1 MIVSD
6 RGSSARSW
14 VSRPARAWLACTL
27 TGLCLVAGVSSPASA
42 DIVKLTNGRTLTVD
56 SCAFEGDMVIFRM
69 PNGGEIRAHKSL
81 LDEILPD
88 EVPFARVVAI
98 EALAASVSAARAP
111 MTPGAVRSLVDTVAA
126 RVGLDRKLA
135 HAVVSVESNYD
146 PRAISPKGA
155 MGLMQVMP
163 VIVRQY
169 GLDDPFDPE
178 KNLEVGMRHL
188 MTLLARFD
196 PSRALAAYNAGV
208 GAVTKYGRVPPYRET
223 QDYVRKIM
231 ALVK

>member
-1 MIVSD
+1 LR
-6 RGSSARSW
+6 RG
-14 VSRPARAWLACTL
+14 PAAYAFGALIAL
-27 TGLCLVAGVSSPASA
+27 LLSPPAAEA
-42 DIVKLTNGRTLTVD
+42 DIVKLTNGRTMIVD
-56 SCAFEGDMVIFRM
+56 SCAFEGDIVIFRM
-69 PNGGEIRAHKSL
+69 PNGGEIRAPRTL

-88 EVPFARVVAI
+88 EIPFARVVAI
-98 EALAASVSAARAP
+98 EALAASPTATRPQLSQA
-111 MTPGAVRSLVDTVAA
+111 AVRALVDTVAVK
-126 RVGLDRKLA
+126 VGLDRKLA

-155 MGLMQVMP
+155 MGLMQIMP
-163 VIVRQY
+163 SIVSQY

-188 MTLLARFD
+188 RSLLARFD
-196 PSRALAAYNAGV
+196 PSRALAAYNAGA

-223 QDYVRKIM
+223 QEYVRRIL